1 MYKMTE
7 VIARPRN
14 GVTIEDLELDA
25 YVALLRD
32 VPFVERLELAVCVEV
47 EDLPEPTHSA
57 VIEGW
62 FSHFVNPQQFSE
74 LPSAP
79 EIDARAT
86 RLHEQAGI
94 ERWFSQVI

>member
-1 MYKMTE
+1 MYKLTE
-7 VIARPRN
+7 VIARPRD
-14 GVTIEDLELDA
+14 GFTIDQLELDA

-32 VPFVERLELAVCVEV
+32 VPFVERLEVAVPVEV
-47 EDLPEPTHSA
+47 DGLPEPRHSA

-62 FSHFVNPQQFSE
+62 FSHFVSPQQFSE

-86 RLHEQAGI
+86 RLHQQAGI

>member
-7 VIARPRN
+7 VIARPRD
-14 GVTIEDLELDA
+14 GLSIEDLELDA
-25 YVALLRD
+25 YVALLRA
-32 VPFVERLELAVCVEV
+32 VPFLERLEVAVPVEI
-47 EDLPEPTHSA
+47 DGLPEPTHSA

-62 FSHFVNPQQFSE
+62 FSAVDSVEEFTA

-86 RLHEQAGI
+86 RLHQQAGI
-94 ERWFSQVI
+94 ERWLSEVV

>member
-7 VIARPRN
+7 VIARPHD
-14 GVTIEDLELDA
+14 GSTIDRQELDA
-25 YVALLRD
+25 YIALLRD
-32 VPFVERLELAVCVEV
+32 VPFVERLEVAVPVEA
-47 EDLPEPTHSA
+47 DGLPEPTHSA

-62 FSHFVNPQQFSE
+62 FSHFVSPQQFSE

-86 RLHEQAGI
+86 RLHQQAGI

>member
-7 VIARPRN
+7 VIARPRD
-14 GVTIEDLELDA
+14 GLTIDDLELDA

-32 VPFVERLELAVCVEV
+32 VPFVERLEVAVPVEA
-47 EDLPEPTHSA
+47 EGLPEPTHSA

-62 FSHFVNPQQFSE
+62 FSRVDSVEQFTE
-74 LPSAP
+74 LPSAS

-86 RLHEQAGI
+86 RLHQQAGI